1 MNTKGEYAMAKF
13 NEKNTI
19 KTVNMEGYPAYAMKE
34 KEELL
39 TAVLT
44 TMFGEPKFYGSTDLQ
59 IRKLAADMAVKDPAF
74 LAKLTCYTRNEG
86 RLRSPS
92 HVLACEVARH
102 APQYTH
108 AVIRNSVI
116 RADDITEIMAC
127 YKEMYG
133 KPFPNALKR
142 GIAEAMLKF
151 DEYQFAKY
159 SGPGKS
165 VKFRDVLRITHPVP
179 DNKETE
185 ELFGKI
191 MNDTLETPYT
201 WETEL
206 SEKGNTKDVW
216 NELNASGKMG
226 YMATLRNIRNIV
238 RSGADIEPALEM
250 IADPVKVRRSRQ
262 LPFRFYA
269 AYKTLLEDGLM
280 TPEIRNA
287 LEKALTAS
295 VENVEKIPGRTL
307 IAVDISGSMVNRVS
321 AKSDMRCVE
330 IAALMGAIA
339 QRICEDAAVCYF
351 NSASGTNK
359 GYTIAHYGKYD
370 SILDICAKTAFARGC
385 TNMHLPMV
393 YALTEDKATR
403 PFDRVIYFSD
413 NMCHVSCGGLKT
425 VQSDVDQYREKFN
438 RNFWVHGIDM
448 QGYGTQQFNGAKF
461 NLVAGWNEGVLGFI
475 NKAENGFAD
484 LIEEISRYEMK

>member
-1 MNTKGEYAMAKF
+1 MAKF
-13 NEKNTI
+13 NIRVSLKTKNAD
-19 KTVNMEGYPAYAMKE
+19 GYPAYVMQE
-34 KEELL
+34 KEELMA
-39 TAVLT
+39 AVLT
-44 TMFGEPKFYGSTDLQ
+44 SMFGENKFYGSTDSN
-59 IRKLAADMAVKDPAF
+59 IVRLAEITAMKDPDF
-74 LAKLTCYTRNEG
+74 LARLACYARNKAN
-86 RLRSPS
+86 LRSVS
-92 HVLACEVARH
+92 HVLTAVIARH
-102 APQYTH
+102 APAYTRI
-108 AVIRNSVI
+108 VIRNVVV
-116 RADDITEIMAC
+116 RPDDITEIMAC
-127 YKEMYG
+127 YKTMYG
-133 KPFPNALKR
+133 KPFPNAMKR
-142 GIAEAMLKF
+142 EIANVIQKF
-151 DEYQFAKY
+151 DEFQIAKY
-159 SGPGKS
+159 NSSRGI
-165 VKFRDVLRITHPVP
+165 KFRDVLRITHPVP
-179 DNKETE
+179 VNEKVEAM
-185 ELFGKI
+185 FGRI
-191 MNDTLETPYT
+191 LNDTLETPYT

-413 NMCHVSCGGLKT
+413 NMCNVSCGGLKT